1 MIKRIASRLRGLQL
15 IKTLCLLCLSSTSFQ
30 LPFGLVFQRIVNKV
44 FHLGEGCPS
53 PLNQKSDME
62 KAIDY
67 NATIF
72 IEYEDGSGFNFD
84 VSISGTENEIVAELM
99 MITRGTL
106 MSSNADKATCYKPD
120 GFELCSYVK

>member
-1 MIKRIASRLRGLQL
+1 
-15 IKTLCLLCLSSTSFQ
+15 
-30 LPFGLVFQRIVNKV
+30 
-44 FHLGEGCPS
+44 
-53 PLNQKSDME
+53 ME

-84 VSISGTENEIVAELM
+84 VSISGTENEIVSELM